1 MDSTFLPTDV
11 TGDYHLVFIYLG
23 IFTVVIVAAALF
35 AKFGKSGMLPMLLLL
50 IAAFF
55 VFVLAPT
62 TAIMVNNTAM
72 EENDANLIHNVKE
85 VYDVD
90 AIELNGSGV
99 TDDGTTLTEATVY
112 KGDTAYQVEIRED
125 GETFEPTLISYE
137 SNEHIRELKK

>member
-1 MDSTFLPTDV
+1 
-11 TGDYHLVFIYLG
+11 
-23 IFTVVIVAAALF
+23 
-35 AKFGKSGMLPMLLLL
+35 MLLLL
-50 IAAFF
+50 IATFF
-55 VFVLAPT
+55 GVVLTPT
-62 TAIMVNNTAM
+62 TAIMVDNTAM

-90 AIELNGSGV
+90 AIELNGSSV

-137 SNEHIRELKK
+137 NNEHIRELKK